1 MDPELL
7 KRRIV
12 FCVLMFFNVVVLAM
26 FISYIISLFK
36 IDVSK
41 YEMVSSKI
49 PKSFDG
55 FKILQLSDLH
65 NRRFNSNNKKLIKII
80 EKQNPDI
87 IVMTGD
93 MVSANSKSF
102 NNFFSLV
109 RELNGKYPIYYI
121 FGNHEQRLSVE
132 NQATIVG
139 KLKEYG
145 VNVINNQREFITKDN
160 ESIQITG
167 LKQELIYYTNYLK
180 SKKTY
185 SYEKKDMEKA
195 IHSADAGYFNI
206 LLAHNPL
213 YFETYEKWGADL
225 VFSGH
230 VHGGIARLPFIGGIL
245 SPERKLFPKY
255 SGGEYE
261 INDSKMVVSRGLG
274 YTKIN
279 LRLFNNPEICVVE
292 LKSKSRGGF

>member
-1 MDPELL
+1 MELL
-7 KRRIV
+7 KKRMV
-12 FCVLMFFNVVVLAM
+12 FCVLMFTNIVISAM

-41 YEMVSSKI
+41 YEVASSKV
-49 PKSFDG
+49 PKAFDG

-65 NRRFNSNNKKLIKII
+65 NRRFNKNNKKIVKII
-80 EKQNPDI
+80 EKQKPDI

-93 MVSANSKSF
+93 MVSSNSTGFS
-102 NNFFSLV
+102 NFFSLV
-109 RELNGKYPIYYI
+109 EELDGKYPIYYI

-132 NQATIVG
+132 KQASIIG
-139 KLKEYG
+139 KLREYG
-145 VNVINNQREFITKDN
+145 VKVLNNQQEFITKDD
-160 ESIQITG
+160 ESIQIFG

-185 SYEKKDMEKA
+185 SYETKDMENAIRKA
-195 IHSADAGYFNI
+195 DGKKFNI

-213 YFETYEKWGADL
+213 YFDTYEKWGADL
-225 VFSGH
+225 IFSGH
-230 VHGGIARLPFIGGIL
+230 VHGGIIQIPFVGGLL

-261 INDSKMVVSRGLG
+261 IDDSKMVVSRGLG

-279 LRLFNNPEICVVE
+279 LRFFNNPEICVVE
-292 LKSKSRGGF
+292 LKSK

>member
-1 MDPELL
+1 MELL
-7 KRRIV
+7 KKRIV
-12 FCVLMFFNVVVLAM
+12 FCVLMFVNVVISAM

-41 YEMVSSKI
+41 YEVASSKV
-49 PKSFDG
+49 PKAFDG

-65 NRRFNSNNKKLIKII
+65 NRRFNKNNKKIVKII
-80 EKQNPDI
+80 EKQKPDI

-93 MVSANSKSF
+93 MVSSNSTGFS
-102 NNFFSLV
+102 NFFLLV
-109 RELNGKYPIYYI
+109 EELDGKYPIYYI

-132 NQATIVG
+132 KQSLIIG
-139 KLKEYG
+139 KLREYG
-145 VNVINNQREFITKDN
+145 VKVLNNQQEFITKDD
-160 ESIQITG
+160 ESIQIFG
-167 LKQELIYYTNYLK
+167 LNQELIYYTNYLK

-185 SYEKKDMEKA
+185 SYETKDMENAIRKA
-195 IHSADAGYFNI
+195 DSKKFNI

-225 VFSGH
+225 TFSGH
-230 VHGGIARLPFIGGIL
+230 VHGGIIQIPFIGGFL

-261 INDSKMVVSRGLG
+261 INDSKMIVSRGLG

-279 LRLFNNPEICVVE
+279 LRFFNNPEICVVE
-292 LKSKSRGGF
+292 LKSKK

>member
-1 MDPELL
+1 MDWELL
-7 KRRIV
+7 KKRIV
-12 FCVLMFFNVVVLAM
+12 FCVLMFINIVISAM

-41 YEMVSSKI
+41 YEVASVKV
-49 PKSFDG
+49 PKAFDG
-55 FKILQLSDLH
+55 FRILQLSDLH
-65 NRRFNSNNKKLIKII
+65 NRRFNKNNKKIVKII
-80 EKQNPDI
+80 EEQKPDI

-93 MVSANSKSF
+93 MVSSNSVGFS
-102 NNFFSLV
+102 NFFSLV
-109 RELNGKYPIYYI
+109 EELDGKYPIYYI

-132 NQATIVG
+132 KQAIIIG
-139 KLKEYG
+139 KLREYG
-145 VNVINNQREFITKDN
+145 VKVLNNQHEFITKDDEN
-160 ESIQITG
+160 IEIFG

-185 SYEKKDMEKA
+185 SYEQKDIENAIRKSDSKKF
-195 IHSADAGYFNI
+195 SI

-230 VHGGIARLPFIGGIL
+230 VHGGIIQIPFIGGFL

-261 INDSKMVVSRGLG
+261 INDSKMIVSRGLG

-279 LRLFNNPEICVVE
+279 LRFFNNPEICVVE
-292 LKSKSRGGF
+292 LKGKK

>member
-1 MDPELL
+1 MELL
-7 KRRIV
+7 KKRIV
-12 FCVLMFFNVVVLAM
+12 FCVLMFVNVVISAM

-41 YEMVSSKI
+41 YEVASSKV
-49 PKSFDG
+49 PKAFDG

-65 NRRFNSNNKKLIKII
+65 NRRFNKNNKKIVKII
-80 EKQNPDI
+80 EKQKPDI
-87 IVMTGD
+87 IVMTVD
-93 MVSANSKSF
+93 MVSSNSTGFS
-102 NNFFSLV
+102 NFFSLV
-109 RELNGKYPIYYI
+109 EELDGKYPIYYI

-132 NQATIVG
+132 KQAIIIG
-139 KLKEYG
+139 KLREYG
-145 VNVINNQREFITKDN
+145 VKVLNNQHESITKND
-160 ESIQITG
+160 ESIEIFG

-185 SYEKKDMEKA
+185 SYETKDMENAIRKA
-195 IHSADAGYFNI
+195 DSKKLNI

-230 VHGGIARLPFIGGIL
+230 VHGGIIQIPFIGGFL

-261 INDSKMVVSRGLG
+261 INDSKMIVSRGLG

-279 LRLFNNPEICVVE
+279 LRFFNNPEICVVE
-292 LKSKSRGGF
+292 LKSKK

>member
-1 MDPELL
+1 MDWELL
-7 KRRIV
+7 KKRIV
-12 FCVLMFFNVVVLAM
+12 FCVLMFINIVISAM

-41 YEMVSSKI
+41 YEVASVKV
-49 PKSFDG
+49 PKTFDG
-55 FKILQLSDLH
+55 FRILQLSDLH
-65 NRRFNSNNKKLIKII
+65 NRRFNKNNKKIVKII
-80 EKQNPDI
+80 EKQKPDI

-93 MVSANSKSF
+93 MVSSNSVGFS
-102 NNFFSLV
+102 NFFSLV
-109 RELNGKYPIYYI
+109 EELDGKYPIYYI

-132 NQATIVG
+132 KQAIIIG
-139 KLKEYG
+139 KLREYG
-145 VNVINNQREFITKDN
+145 VKVLNNQHEFITKDDEN
-160 ESIQITG
+160 IEIFG

-185 SYEKKDMEKA
+185 SYEQKDMENA
-195 IHSADAGYFNI
+195 IRKSNSKKFNI

-230 VHGGIARLPFIGGIL
+230 VHGGIIQIPFIGGFL

-261 INDSKMVVSRGLG
+261 INDSKMIVSRGLG

-279 LRLFNNPEICVVE
+279 LRFFNNPEICVVE
-292 LKSKSRGGF
+292 LKSKK

>member
-1 MDPELL
+1 MELL
-7 KRRIV
+7 KKRIV
-12 FCVLMFFNVVVLAM
+12 FCVLMFINIVISAM

-41 YEMVSSKI
+41 YEVASSKV
-49 PKSFDG
+49 PKAFDG

-65 NRRFNSNNKKLIKII
+65 NRRFNKNNKKIVKII
-80 EKQNPDI
+80 EKQKPDI

-93 MVSANSKSF
+93 MVSSNSTGFS
-102 NNFFSLV
+102 NFFSLV
-109 RELNGKYPIYYI
+109 EELDGKYPIYYI

-132 NQATIVG
+132 KQAIIIG
-139 KLKEYG
+139 KLREYG
-145 VNVINNQREFITKDN
+145 VKVLNNQHESITKNDEN
-160 ESIQITG
+160 IEIFG

-185 SYEKKDMEKA
+185 SYETKDMENAIRKA
-195 IHSADAGYFNI
+195 DSKKFNI

-230 VHGGIARLPFIGGIL
+230 VHGGIIQIPFIGGFL

-261 INDSKMVVSRGLG
+261 INDSKMIVSRGLG

-279 LRLFNNPEICVVE
+279 LRFFNNPEICVVE
-292 LKSKSRGGF
+292 LKSKK

>member
-1 MDPELL
+1 MELL
-7 KRRIV
+7 KKRIV
-12 FCVLMFFNVVVLAM
+12 FCVLMFVNVVISAM

-41 YEMVSSKI
+41 YEVASSKV
-49 PKSFDG
+49 PKAFDG

-65 NRRFNSNNKKLIKII
+65 NRRFNKNNKKIVKTI
-80 EKQNPDI
+80 EKQKPDI

-93 MVSANSKSF
+93 MVSSNSTGFS
-102 NNFFSLV
+102 NFFSLV
-109 RELNGKYPIYYI
+109 EELDGKYPIYYI

-132 NQATIVG
+132 KQAIIIG
-139 KLKEYG
+139 KLREYG
-145 VNVINNQREFITKDN
+145 VKVLNNQHESITKND
-160 ESIQITG
+160 ESIEIFG

-185 SYEKKDMEKA
+185 SYETKDMENAIRKA
-195 IHSADAGYFNI
+195 DSKKFNI

-230 VHGGIARLPFIGGIL
+230 VHGGIIQIPFIGGFL

-261 INDSKMVVSRGLG
+261 INDSKMIVSRGLG

-279 LRLFNNPEICVVE
+279 LRFFNNPEICVVE
-292 LKSKSRGGF
+292 LKSKK

>member
-1 MDPELL
+1 MELL
-7 KRRIV
+7 KKRIV
-12 FCVLMFFNVVVLAM
+12 FCVLMFVNVVISAM

-41 YEMVSSKI
+41 YEVASSKV
-49 PKSFDG
+49 PKAFDG

-65 NRRFNSNNKKLIKII
+65 NRRFNKNNKKIVKII
-80 EKQNPDI
+80 EKQKPDI

-93 MVSANSKSF
+93 MVSSNSTGFS
-102 NNFFSLV
+102 NVFSLV
-109 RELNGKYPIYYI
+109 EELDGKYPIYYI

-132 NQATIVG
+132 KQAIIIG
-139 KLKEYG
+139 KLREYG
-145 VNVINNQREFITKDN
+145 VKVLNNQHEPITKND
-160 ESIQITG
+160 ESIEIFG

-185 SYEKKDMEKA
+185 SYETKDMENAIRKA
-195 IHSADAGYFNI
+195 DSKKFNI

-230 VHGGIARLPFIGGIL
+230 VHGGIIQIPFIGGFL

-261 INDSKMVVSRGLG
+261 INDSKMIVSRGLG

-279 LRLFNNPEICVVE
+279 LRFFNNPEICVVE
-292 LKSKSRGGF
+292 LKSKK

>member
-1 MDPELL
+1 MDWELL
-7 KRRIV
+7 KKRIV
-12 FCVLMFFNVVVLAM
+12 FCVLMFINIVISAM

-41 YEMVSSKI
+41 YEVASVKV
-49 PKSFDG
+49 PKAFDG
-55 FKILQLSDLH
+55 FRILQLSDLH
-65 NRRFNSNNKKLIKII
+65 NRRFNKNNKKIVKII
-80 EKQNPDI
+80 EKQKPDI

-93 MVSANSKSF
+93 MVSSNSVGFS
-102 NNFFSLV
+102 NFFSLV
-109 RELNGKYPIYYI
+109 EELDGKYPIYYI

-132 NQATIVG
+132 KQAIIIG
-139 KLKEYG
+139 KLREYG
-145 VNVINNQREFITKDN
+145 VKVLNNQHEFITKDDEN
-160 ESIQITG
+160 IEIFG

-185 SYEKKDMEKA
+185 SYEQKDMENA
-195 IHSADAGYFNI
+195 IRKSDSKKFNI

-230 VHGGIARLPFIGGIL
+230 VHGGIIQIPFIGGFL

-261 INDSKMVVSRGLG
+261 INDSKMIVSRGLG

-279 LRLFNNPEICVVE
+279 LRFFNNPEICVVE
-292 LKSKSRGGF
+292 LKSKK

>member
-1 MDPELL
+1 MDWELL
-7 KRRIV
+7 KKRIV
-12 FCVLMFFNVVVLAM
+12 FCVLMFINIVISAM

-41 YEMVSSKI
+41 YEVASVKV
-49 PKSFDG
+49 PKAFDG
-55 FKILQLSDLH
+55 FRILQLSDLH
-65 NRRFNSNNKKLIKII
+65 NRRFNKNNKKIVKII
-80 EKQNPDI
+80 EKQKPDI

-93 MVSANSKSF
+93 MVSSNSVGFS
-102 NNFFSLV
+102 NFFSLV
-109 RELNGKYPIYYI
+109 EELDGKYPIYYI

-132 NQATIVG
+132 KQAIIIG
-139 KLKEYG
+139 KLREYG
-145 VNVINNQREFITKDN
+145 VKVLNNQHESITKND
-160 ESIQITG
+160 ESIEIFG

-185 SYEKKDMEKA
+185 SYETKDMENAIRKA
-195 IHSADAGYFNI
+195 DSKKFNI

-230 VHGGIARLPFIGGIL
+230 VHGGIIQIPFIGGFL

-261 INDSKMVVSRGLG
+261 INDSKMIVSRGLG

-279 LRLFNNPEICVVE
+279 LRFFNNPEICVVE
-292 LKSKSRGGF
+292 LKSKK

>member
-1 MDPELL
+1 MDWELL
-7 KRRIV
+7 KKRIV
-12 FCVLMFFNVVVLAM
+12 FCVLMFINIVISAM

-41 YEMVSSKI
+41 YEVASVKV
-49 PKSFDG
+49 PKAFDG
-55 FKILQLSDLH
+55 FRILQLSDLH
-65 NRRFNSNNKKLIKII
+65 NRRFNKNNKKIVKII
-80 EKQNPDI
+80 EKQKPDI

-93 MVSANSKSF
+93 MVSSNSVGFS
-102 NNFFSLV
+102 NFFSLV
-109 RELNGKYPIYYI
+109 EELDGKYPIYYI

-132 NQATIVG
+132 KQAIIIG
-139 KLKEYG
+139 KLREYG
-145 VNVINNQREFITKDN
+145 VKVLNNQHEFITKDD
-160 ESIQITG
+160 ESIEIFG

-185 SYEKKDMEKA
+185 SYEQKDMENA
-195 IHSADAGYFNI
+195 IRKSDSKKFNI

-230 VHGGIARLPFIGGIL
+230 VHGGIIQIPFIGGFL

-261 INDSKMVVSRGLG
+261 INDSKMIVSRGLG

-279 LRLFNNPEICVVE
+279 LRFFNNPEICVVE
-292 LKSKSRGGF
+292 LKNKK

>member
-1 MDPELL
+1 MELL
-7 KRRIV
+7 KKRIV
-12 FCVLMFFNVVVLAM
+12 FCVLMFVNVVISAM

-41 YEMVSSKI
+41 YEVASSKV
-49 PKSFDG
+49 PKAFDG

-65 NRRFNSNNKKLIKII
+65 NRRFNKNNKKIVKII
-80 EKQNPDI
+80 EKQKPDI

-93 MVSANSKSF
+93 MVSSNSTGFS
-102 NNFFSLV
+102 NFFSLV
-109 RELNGKYPIYYI
+109 EELDGKYPIYYI

-132 NQATIVG
+132 KQAIIIG
-139 KLKEYG
+139 KLREYG
-145 VNVINNQREFITKDN
+145 VKVLNNQHEFITKNDEN
-160 ESIQITG
+160 IEIFG

-185 SYEKKDMEKA
+185 SYETKDMENAIRKA
-195 IHSADAGYFNI
+195 DSKKFNI

-230 VHGGIARLPFIGGIL
+230 VHGGIIQIPFIGGFL

-261 INDSKMVVSRGLG
+261 INDSKMIVSRGLG

-279 LRLFNNPEICVVE
+279 LRFFNNPEICVVE
-292 LKSKSRGGF
+292 LKSKK

>member
-1 MDPELL
+1 MELL
-7 KRRIV
+7 KKRIV
-12 FCVLMFFNVVVLAM
+12 FCVLMFINIVISAM

-41 YEMVSSKI
+41 YEVASSKV
-49 PKSFDG
+49 PKAFDG

-65 NRRFNSNNKKLIKII
+65 NRRFNKNNKKIVKII
-80 EKQNPDI
+80 EKQKPDI

-93 MVSANSKSF
+93 MVSSNSTGFS
-102 NNFFSLV
+102 NFFSLV
-109 RELNGKYPIYYI
+109 EELDGKYPIYYI

-132 NQATIVG
+132 KQASIIG
-139 KLKEYG
+139 KLREYG
-145 VNVINNQREFITKDN
+145 VKVLNNQQEFITKDD
-160 ESIQITG
+160 ESIQIFG

-185 SYEKKDMEKA
+185 SYETKDMENAIRKA
-195 IHSADAGYFNI
+195 DGKKFNI

-213 YFETYEKWGADL
+213 YFDTYEKWGADL
-225 VFSGH
+225 IFSGH
-230 VHGGIARLPFIGGIL
+230 VHGGIIQIPFVGGLL

-261 INDSKMVVSRGLG
+261 IDDSKMIVSRGLG

-279 LRLFNNPEICVVE
+279 LRFFNNPEICVVE
-292 LKSKSRGGF
+292 LKSK

>member
-1 MDPELL
+1 MELL
-7 KRRIV
+7 KKRIV
-12 FCVLMFFNVVVLAM
+12 FCVLMFVNVVISAM

-41 YEMVSSKI
+41 YEVASSKV
-49 PKSFDG
+49 PKAFDG

-65 NRRFNSNNKKLIKII
+65 NRRFNKNNKKIVKII
-80 EKQNPDI
+80 EKQKPDI

-93 MVSANSKSF
+93 MVSSNSTGFS
-102 NNFFSLV
+102 NFFLLV
-109 RELNGKYPIYYI
+109 EELDGKYPIYYI
-121 FGNHEQRLSVE
+121 FGNHEQRLSAE
-132 NQATIVG
+132 KQSSIIG
-139 KLKEYG
+139 KLREYG
-145 VNVINNQREFITKDN
+145 VKVLNNQQEFIIKDD
-160 ESIQITG
+160 ESIQIFG
-167 LKQELIYYTNYLK
+167 LNQELIYYTNYLK

-185 SYEKKDMEKA
+185 SYETKDMENAIRKA
-195 IHSADAGYFNI
+195 DGKKFNI
-206 LLAHNPL
+206 LLSHNPL

-230 VHGGIARLPFIGGIL
+230 VHGGIIQIPFIGGFL

-261 INDSKMVVSRGLG
+261 INDSKMIVSRGLG

-279 LRLFNNPEICVVE
+279 LRFFNNPEICVVE
-292 LKSKSRGGF
+292 LKSKK

>member
-1 MDPELL
+1 MELL
-7 KRRIV
+7 KKRIV
-12 FCVLMFFNVVVLAM
+12 FCVLMFVNVVISAM

-41 YEMVSSKI
+41 YEVASSKV
-49 PKSFDG
+49 PKAFDG

-65 NRRFNSNNKKLIKII
+65 NRRFNKNNKKIVKII
-80 EKQNPDI
+80 EKQKPDI

-93 MVSANSKSF
+93 MVSSNSTGFS
-102 NNFFSLV
+102 NFFSLV
-109 RELNGKYPIYYI
+109 EELDGKYPIYYI

-132 NQATIVG
+132 KQAIIIG
-139 KLKEYG
+139 KLREYG
-145 VNVINNQREFITKDN
+145 VKVLNNQHESITKND
-160 ESIQITG
+160 ESIEIFG

-185 SYEKKDMEKA
+185 SYETKDMENAIRKA
-195 IHSADAGYFNI
+195 DSKKFNI

-213 YFETYEKWGADL
+213 YFETHEKWGADL

-230 VHGGIARLPFIGGIL
+230 VHGGIIQIPFIGGFL

-261 INDSKMVVSRGLG
+261 INDSKMIVSRGLG

-279 LRLFNNPEICVVE
+279 LRFFNNPEICVVE
-292 LKSKSRGGF
+292 LKSKK

>member
-1 MDPELL
+1 MELL
-7 KRRIV
+7 KKRIV
-12 FCVLMFFNVVVLAM
+12 FCVLMFINIVISAM

-41 YEMVSSKI
+41 YEVASSKV
-49 PKSFDG
+49 PKAFDG

-65 NRRFNSNNKKLIKII
+65 NRRFNKNNKKIVKII
-80 EKQNPDI
+80 EKQKPDI

-93 MVSANSKSF
+93 MVSSNSAGFS
-102 NNFFSLV
+102 NFFSLV
-109 RELNGKYPIYYI
+109 EELDGNYPIYYI

-132 NQATIVG
+132 KQASIIG
-139 KLKEYG
+139 KLREYG
-145 VNVINNQREFITKDN
+145 VKVLNNQQEFITKDD
-160 ESIQITG
+160 ESIQIFG

-185 SYEKKDMEKA
+185 SYETKDMENAIRKA
-195 IHSADAGYFNI
+195 DGKKFNI

-213 YFETYEKWGADL
+213 YFDTYEKWGADL
-225 VFSGH
+225 IFSGH
-230 VHGGIARLPFIGGIL
+230 VHGGIIQIPFVGGLL

-261 INDSKMVVSRGLG
+261 IDDSKMVVSRGLG

-279 LRLFNNPEICVVE
+279 LRFFNNPEICVVE
-292 LKSKSRGGF
+292 LKSK

>member
-1 MDPELL
+1 MDWELL
-7 KRRIV
+7 KKRIV
-12 FCVLMFFNVVVLAM
+12 FCVLMFINIVISAM

-41 YEMVSSKI
+41 YEVASVKV
-49 PKSFDG
+49 PKAFDG
-55 FKILQLSDLH
+55 FRILQLSDLH
-65 NRRFNSNNKKLIKII
+65 NRRFNKNNKKIVKII
-80 EKQNPDI
+80 EKQKPDI

-93 MVSANSKSF
+93 MVSSNSVGFS
-102 NNFFSLV
+102 NFFSLV
-109 RELNGKYPIYYI
+109 EELDGKYPIYYI

-132 NQATIVG
+132 KQAIIIG
-139 KLKEYG
+139 KLREYG
-145 VNVINNQREFITKDN
+145 VKVLNNQNEFITKDD
-160 ESIQITG
+160 ESIEIFG

-185 SYEKKDMEKA
+185 SYETKDMENAIRKA
-195 IHSADAGYFNI
+195 DSKKFNI

-230 VHGGIARLPFIGGIL
+230 VHGGIIQIPFIGGFL

-261 INDSKMVVSRGLG
+261 INDSKMIVSRGLG

-279 LRLFNNPEICVVE
+279 LRFFNNPEICVVE
-292 LKSKSRGGF
+292 LKSKK

>member
-1 MDPELL
+1 MDWELL
-7 KRRIV
+7 KKRIV
-12 FCVLMFFNVVVLAM
+12 FCVLMFINIVISAM

-41 YEMVSSKI
+41 YEVASVKV
-49 PKSFDG
+49 PKAFDG
-55 FKILQLSDLH
+55 FRILQLSDLH
-65 NRRFNSNNKKLIKII
+65 NRRFDKNNKKIVKII
-80 EKQNPDI
+80 EKQKPDI

-93 MVSANSKSF
+93 MVSSNSIGFS
-102 NNFFSLV
+102 NFFSLV
-109 RELNGKYPIYYI
+109 EELDGKYPIYYI

-132 NQATIVG
+132 KQAIIIG
-139 KLKEYG
+139 KLREYG
-145 VNVINNQREFITKDN
+145 VKVLNNQHEPITKND
-160 ESIQITG
+160 ESIDIFG

-185 SYEKKDMEKA
+185 SYETKDMENAIRKA
-195 IHSADAGYFNI
+195 DSKKFNI

-230 VHGGIARLPFIGGIL
+230 VHGGIIQIPFIGGFL

-261 INDSKMVVSRGLG
+261 INDSKMIVSRGLG

-279 LRLFNNPEICVVE
+279 LRFFNNPEICVVE
-292 LKSKSRGGF
+292 LKSKK

>member
-1 MDPELL
+1 MELL
-7 KRRIV
+7 KKRIV
-12 FCVLMFFNVVVLAM
+12 FCVLMFINIVISAM

-41 YEMVSSKI
+41 YEVASSKV
-49 PKSFDG
+49 PKAFDG

-65 NRRFNSNNKKLIKII
+65 NRRFNKNNKKIVKII
-80 EKQNPDI
+80 EKQKPDI

-93 MVSANSKSF
+93 MVSSNSTGFS
-102 NNFFSLV
+102 NFFSLV
-109 RELNGKYPIYYI
+109 EELDGKYPIYYI

-132 NQATIVG
+132 KQAIIIG
-139 KLKEYG
+139 KLREYG
-145 VNVINNQREFITKDN
+145 VKVLNNQH
-160 ESIQITG
+160 ESITNNDENIEIFG

-185 SYEKKDMEKA
+185 SYETKDMENAIRKA
-195 IHSADAGYFNI
+195 DSKKFNI

-230 VHGGIARLPFIGGIL
+230 VHGGIIQIPFIGGFL

-261 INDSKMVVSRGLG
+261 INDSKMIVSRGLG

-279 LRLFNNPEICVVE
+279 LRFFNNPEICVVE
-292 LKSKSRGGF
+292 LKSKK

>member
-1 MDPELL
+1 MDSELL

-12 FCVLMFFNVVVLAM
+12 FCILMFFNVVFWAM
-26 FISYIISLFK
+26 FVSYVISLFK
-36 IDVSK
+36 IDVSE
-41 YEMVSSKI
+41 YEMESTKL
-49 PKSFDG
+49 PKAFDG

-65 NRRFNSNNKKLIKII
+65 NRRFNSNNKKLVKII

-93 MVSANSKSF
+93 MVSSNSKGF

-109 RELNGKYPIYYI
+109 NELDGKYPIYYI

-132 NQATIVG
+132 KQALIIG

-145 VNVINNQREFITKDN
+145 VNVINNQKEFITKDN

-167 LKQELIYYTNYLK
+167 LKQELVYYNNYFK

-185 SYEKKDMEKA
+185 SYEKKNME
-195 IHSADAGYFNI
+195 DAVRSSDSNFFNI

-230 VHGGIARLPFIGGIL
+230 VHGGIARIPFIGGVL

-261 INDSKMVVSRGLG
+261 INDSKLIVSRGLG

-279 LRLFNNPEICVVE
+279 LRLFNNPEICVVK
-292 LKSKSRGGF
+292 LKSKLSGGF

>member
-1 MDPELL
+1 MDWELL
-7 KRRIV
+7 KKRIV
-12 FCVLMFFNVVVLAM
+12 FCVLMFINIVISAM

-36 IDVSK
+36 IDVSE
-41 YEMVSSKI
+41 YEVASVKI
-49 PKSFDG
+49 PKAFDG
-55 FKILQLSDLH
+55 FRILQLSDLH
-65 NRRFNSNNKKLIKII
+65 NRRFNKNNKKIVKII
-80 EKQNPDI
+80 EKQKPDI

-93 MVSANSKSF
+93 MVSSNSVGFS
-102 NNFFSLV
+102 NFFSLV
-109 RELNGKYPIYYI
+109 EELDGKYPIYYI

-132 NQATIVG
+132 KQAIIIG
-139 KLKEYG
+139 KLREYG
-145 VNVINNQREFITKDN
+145 VKVLNNQHEFITKDDEN
-160 ESIQITG
+160 IEIFG

-185 SYEKKDMEKA
+185 SYEQKDMENA
-195 IHSADAGYFNI
+195 IRKSDSKKFNI

-230 VHGGIARLPFIGGIL
+230 VHGGIIQIPFIGGFL

-261 INDSKMVVSRGLG
+261 INDSKMIVSRGLG

-279 LRLFNNPEICVVE
+279 LRFFNNPEICVVE
-292 LKSKSRGGF
+292 LKSKK

>member
-1 MDPELL
+1 MELL
-7 KRRIV
+7 KKRIV
-12 FCVLMFFNVVVLAM
+12 FCVLMFTNIVISAM

-41 YEMVSSKI
+41 YEVASVKV
-49 PKSFDG
+49 PKAFDG
-55 FKILQLSDLH
+55 FRILQLSDLH
-65 NRRFNSNNKKLIKII
+65 NRRFNKNNKKIVKII
-80 EKQNPDI
+80 EKQKPDI

-93 MVSANSKSF
+93 MVSSNSTGFS
-102 NNFFSLV
+102 NFFSLV
-109 RELNGKYPIYYI
+109 EELDGKYPIYYI

-132 NQATIVG
+132 KQAIIIG
-139 KLKEYG
+139 KLREYR
-145 VNVINNQREFITKDN
+145 VKVLNNQHESITKND
-160 ESIQITG
+160 ESIEIFG

-185 SYEKKDMEKA
+185 SYETKDMENAIRKA
-195 IHSADAGYFNI
+195 DSKKFNI

-230 VHGGIARLPFIGGIL
+230 VHGGIIQIPFIGGFL

-261 INDSKMVVSRGLG
+261 INDSKMIVSRGLG

-279 LRLFNNPEICVVE
+279 LRFFNNPEICVVE
-292 LKSKSRGGF
+292 LKSKK

>member
-1 MDPELL
+1 MELL
-7 KRRIV
+7 KKRIV
-12 FCVLMFFNVVVLAM
+12 FCVLMFINIVISAM

-41 YEMVSSKI
+41 YEVASSKV
-49 PKSFDG
+49 PKAFDG

-65 NRRFNSNNKKLIKII
+65 NRRFNKNNKKIVKII
-80 EKQNPDI
+80 EKQKPDI

-93 MVSANSKSF
+93 MVSSNSTGFS
-102 NNFFSLV
+102 NFFSLV
-109 RELNGKYPIYYI
+109 EELDGKYPIYYI

-132 NQATIVG
+132 KQASIIG
-139 KLKEYG
+139 KLREYG
-145 VNVINNQREFITKDN
+145 VKVLNNQQEFITKDD
-160 ESIQITG
+160 ESIQIFG

-185 SYEKKDMEKA
+185 SYETKDMENAIRKA
-195 IHSADAGYFNI
+195 DGKKFNI

-213 YFETYEKWGADL
+213 YFDTYEKWGADL
-225 VFSGH
+225 IFSGH
-230 VHGGIARLPFIGGIL
+230 VHGGIIQIPFVGGLL

-261 INDSKMVVSRGLG
+261 IDDSKMVVSRGLG

-279 LRLFNNPEICVVE
+279 LRFFNNPEICVVE
-292 LKSKSRGGF
+292 LKSK

>member
-1 MDPELL
+1 MELL
-7 KRRIV
+7 KKRIV
-12 FCVLMFFNVVVLAM
+12 FCVLMFVNVVISAM

-41 YEMVSSKI
+41 YEVASSKV
-49 PKSFDG
+49 PKAFDG

-65 NRRFNSNNKKLIKII
+65 NRRFNKNNKKIVKII
-80 EKQNPDI
+80 EKQKPDI

-93 MVSANSKSF
+93 MVSSNSTGFS
-102 NNFFSLV
+102 NFFSLV
-109 RELNGKYPIYYI
+109 EELDGKYPIYYI

-132 NQATIVG
+132 KQAIIIG
-139 KLKEYG
+139 KLREYG
-145 VNVINNQREFITKDN
+145 VKVLNNQHESITKND
-160 ESIQITG
+160 ESIEIFG

-185 SYEKKDMEKA
+185 SYETKDMENAIRKA
-195 IHSADAGYFNI
+195 DSKKFNI

-230 VHGGIARLPFIGGIL
+230 VHGGIIQIPFIGGFL

-261 INDSKMVVSRGLG
+261 INDSKMIVSRGLG

-279 LRLFNNPEICVVE
+279 LRFFNNPEICVVE
-292 LKSKSRGGF
+292 LKSKK